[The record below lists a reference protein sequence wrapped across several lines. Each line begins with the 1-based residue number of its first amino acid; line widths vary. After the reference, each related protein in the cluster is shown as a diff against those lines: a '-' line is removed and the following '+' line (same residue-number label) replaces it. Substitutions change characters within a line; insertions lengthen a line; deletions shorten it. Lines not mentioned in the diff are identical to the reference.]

1 MTFKDYYAALGLDS
15 SADQDAI
22 KKAYRKLARK
32 YHPDVSKEDD
42 AESRFKEV
50 NEAYHALNDPEMRAA
65 YDDRVRR
72 EREAPQGYGEQPGG
86 PQGYEFS
93 GRDFGG
99 RDFGGGQGFGAGEPG
114 DYSDFFESIFG
125 HQDRAGAGQG
135 RRRAA
140 SLDHHAKIEIDLE
153 DAYLGATRTVS
164 LSMPVVDAQGRV
176 TMTVRQLEITIP
188 KGVRE
193 GQHLRLAGQG
203 SRDPDTQ
210 QAGDLYLEIA
220 YRVHP
225 QFRVDGRDVYVDL
238 PLAPWEAALG
248 ASVEAAT
255 PEGRVE
261 LTIPPGSRSGRKLR
275 LKARGLPGKTAGDL
289 YVVLNIV
296 APPAVTPDQKAA
308 YEALARAYPA
318 YDARSSTEAKR

>member
-72 EREAPQGYGEQPGG
+72 EREAPQGFGQPPGG

-99 RDFGGGQGFGAGEPG
+99 RDARGHDFGAGEPG
-114 DYSDFFESIFG
+114 DYSDFFESLFG
-125 HQDRAGAGQG
+125 HQERAHAGQG

-140 SLDHHAKIEIDLE
+140 SLDHHAKIEIELE
-153 DAYLGATRTVS
+153 DVYLGATRTIS

-176 TMTVRQLEITIP
+176 TMTARQLEITIP

-203 SRDPDTQ
+203 SRDPDTK

-248 ASVEAAT
+248 ASVEAPT
-255 PEGRVE
+255 PEGPVE

-275 LKARGLPGKTAGDL
+275 LKARGLPGNPTGDL
-289 YVVLNIV
+289 YVVLTIV
-296 APPAVTPDQKAA
+296 APSAVTADQKSA
-308 YEALARAYPA
+308 YEALARAYPTF
-318 YDARSSTEAKR
+318 DARTTTEAKR